1 VSTLTG
7 LLEWAARERRKLLL
21 AFIGLNF
28 LAMAL
33 DCALAHW
40 AVDFYHPGMLV
51 ALGVPLLFGLIVLFF
66 TMRQPKSAG
75 RAVLEVIAWVA
86 AGSGLLG
93 LWWHLAGQFLQE
105 PRLRSM
111 IYSAPLLGPVML
123 TWLGAL
129 LWSWLHFDDEKLYRP
144 LLLLA
149 ALGFLGLA
157 VMALLDHAQN
167 GFYMWV
173 EWAPIIAGVFS
184 GVVYLIGFWYPQP
197 DDAARRLLL
206 GVAWAALLVGMV
218 GTFFHVVGF
227 IEHPAPIKERFALLA
242 PPFAPLLF
250 CDGAVFALLADLWFR
265 GNKSRQE

>member
-1 VSTLTG
+1 VTALTG
-7 LLEWAARERRKLLL
+7 LLDWAARERRKLLL
-21 AFIGLNF
+21 GFIGLNF
-28 LAMAL
+28 LAMAV

-40 AVDFYHPGMLV
+40 SVDFYHPGMYV
-51 ALGVPLLFGLIVLFF
+51 ALGVPLVFGLVVLFF
-66 TMRQPKSAG
+66 TLREPKRTG
-75 RAVLEVIAWVA
+75 RIVLEVVAWVA

-93 LWWHLAGQFLQE
+93 LFWHLAGQFLRE
-105 PRLRSM
+105 PRMQSLV
-111 IYSAPLLGPVML
+111 YSAPLLGPLML

-129 LWSWLHFDDEKLYRP
+129 LWCRLHFDDEKLYRP

-167 GFYMWV
+167 GFYLWV
-173 EWAPIIAGVFS
+173 EWAPIIMGVFS

-197 DDAARRLLL
+197 DEGVRRLLL
-206 GVAWAALLVGMV
+206 AVAWAVLLVGLV

-227 IEHPAPIKERFALLA
+227 IQHPAPIKERFALLA

-250 CDGAVFALLADLWFR
+250 CDGAAFALLADLWSAR
-265 GNKSRQE
+265 KQ